1 MLRCNPIGIGK
12 PRKSPAADVILTSYY
27 VDIAHEAGYADEDS
41 WVDTALFGQAAMSC
55 CIAKAAKRA
64 PADEWPALDLALMS
78 AQLIHLGMRGRVRL
92 AKELIIGK
100 HHLEMAWPLGM
111 ALRTVSTVKAAS
123 ERHGMMMNVS
133 NVSNESNVSYSRGN
147 KVV

>member
-64 PADEWPALDLALMS
+64 PADEWLAVDLALMS
-78 AQLIHLGMRGRVRL
+78 AQLKHLGISGRVRL
-92 AKELIIGK
+92 VKKLTIGK

-111 ALRTVSTVKAAS
+111 ALHAVSKSKADP
-123 ERHGMMMNVS
+123 E
-133 NVSNESNVSYSRGN
+133 
-147 KVV
+147 K